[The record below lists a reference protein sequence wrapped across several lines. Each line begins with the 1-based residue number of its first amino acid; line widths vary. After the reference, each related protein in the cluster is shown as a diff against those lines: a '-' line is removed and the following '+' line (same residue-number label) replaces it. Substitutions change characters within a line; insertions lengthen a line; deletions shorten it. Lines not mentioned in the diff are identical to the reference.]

1 MFKTVHAA
9 QSWIEAIEKFGS
21 KYDLSRM
28 EKAVALLGHPEKAYP
43 IIHIGGTNG
52 KGSTLAFLSH
62 IMAAAGYQVGAFVSP
77 YILNINE
84 RFQINQTMISDDDF
98 IDYANQMFD
107 FYHQFGEQTGDHLTF
122 FELMT
127 LISFL
132 YFQDQAV
139 DVAIIEVGLGGR
151 LDATNVVDPLIS
163 VITSIGYD
171 HMHIL
176 GNTLEAIAQE
186 KLGIVKPKR
195 PLISGVLDPNLI
207 PLFEA
212 KTLEL
217 ESELLLITATND
229 PPSNP
234 QRFRFLDGDYE
245 IQLLGSHQIQN
256 AKCAILTALKLQALG
271 FKISPAAIAKG
282 LFETQWPGRFEKVGR
297 FILEGAHNLNGMQAA
312 VKTIEDYVSEPLT
325 IVFAVM
331 ADKDS
336 KAMQTLIEPYAKR
349 MIFTDVKMP
358 RALSKEVLYARS
370 SHPDK
375 TTMPLEAVIEK
386 THGTTLI
393 IGSLYLV
400 SAIRRQLIEGKDG

>member
-195 PLISGVLDPNLI
+195 PLVSGVLDPNLI